1 MMDSL
6 VSATELAG
14 RLGEPG
20 LVILDCSVAVARRGG
35 EARAVAMDEAFA
47 EGHIAGALY
56 VDVARALSDPASPL
70 RFTRPRSEALGQVL
84 AGLGIGSDSE
94 VVLYSKERY
103 WTATRAFWVLAN
115 AGHKRVRLL
124 DGGWRHWTA
133 LGLPVETGAA
143 RLPEAVPVERWGD
156 AGLFCDMDAVRTALE
171 TSDTLLVNALP
182 PAQFSGAE
190 SNYARPG
197 TIPGSVNIPAGAL
210 IDPQTGLFHSVSRLR
225 EIVTEAGVAFDRPVI
240 TFCGAGVAATAAA
253 YVLRRLGH
261 EHVRVYDASLQE
273 WAADPACPLVVL

>member
-1 MMDSL
+1 AGKPVLGPPEGAGEPAYRGQEPDLSRAGAALSSRQSRAFPRRPSRGDAQSFRKGPVMMDSL

-20 LVILDCSVAVARRGG
+20 LVILDCSVAVARGGG

-47 EGHIAGALY
+47 ESHIAGALY

-70 RFTRPRSEALGQVL
+70 RFTRPRSEALGRVL

-115 AGHKRVRLL
+115 AGHRRVRVL
-124 DGGWRHWTA
+124 DGGWRHWTV

-171 TSDTLLVNALP
+171 T
-182 PAQFSGAE
+182 G
-190 SNYARPG
+190 
-197 TIPGSVNIPAGAL
+197 
-210 IDPQTGLFHSVSRLR
+210 
-225 EIVTEAGVAFDRPVI
+225 
-240 TFCGAGVAATAAA
+240 
-253 YVLRRLGH
+253 
-261 EHVRVYDASLQE
+261 
-273 WAADPACPLVVL
+273 